1 MREFELLIQG
11 GLVVTDTG
19 STRCDVGVADG
30 RILALAEKLANGRQ
44 IIDAN
49 GLLVLPGGIDS
60 HVHIA
65 QPSGASIN
73 ADDFH
78 SGTMSAAFGGTT
90 TILPF
95 ALQQRD
101 QSLLEAVQDYH
112 QKATGRSFVDYSF
125 HPIVTNAS
133 ETVINRD
140 LPGLIRDG
148 YRSVKVFMTYEHVK
162 LSELELLKVMDVARE
177 QDGLVMVHCENDGAI
192 RYAIEKLEEEGKIA
206 PQFHA
211 ASHPAIAEVEAV
223 NRVITFAEW
232 LNVPVMVVHVSTR
245 GAMESIRRA
254 RQRGLKVF
262 GETCP
267 QYLLFTAKDLERP
280 NLEGTKYIFSPPPR
294 DKKTQEA
301 CWEGLSTDVLS
312 VFSSDHCPF
321 RFEGKGGKQTPPVFK
336 GFRFV
341 PNGIPGVETRLPLL
355 FSEGV
360 GKGRITLN
368 QFVALSSTNHAK
380 IYGLYPQKGTI
391 AVGADADLALWNPE
405 REVTISQS
413 VLHHGCDYTPYEG
426 LKVKGWPMT
435 TILRGQVI
443 VRDGKLEAKSGTGIY
458 LKQNP
463 PKRTAIGIGL

>member
-1 MREFELLIQG
+1 MREFELVIQG
-11 GLVVTDTG
+11 GLVVADTG
-19 STRCDVGVADG
+19 TTRCDVGVPDG
-30 RILALAEKLANGRQ
+30 RIVALAEKLDNGRQ
-44 IIDAN
+44 IIDAS

-60 HVHIA
+60 HVHVA
-65 QPSGASIN
+65 QPSGASII
-73 ADDFH
+73 ADDFY

-112 QKATGRSFVDYSF
+112 QTAAGRSFVDYSF
-125 HPIVTNAS
+125 HPIITNAS
-133 ETVINRD
+133 ATVINQE

-148 YRSVKVFMTYEHVK
+148 YRSIKVFMTYENLK
-162 LSELELLKVMDVARE
+162 LSEFDVLKVMHVARE
-177 QDGLVMVHCENDGAI
+177 QGGIVMVHCENDGAI
-192 RYAIEKLEEEGKIA
+192 CYANEKLEQEGKTA

-211 ASHPAIAEVEAV
+211 ALHPAIAEVEAV
-223 NRVITFAEW
+223 NRIVVFSEW
-232 LNVPVMVVHVSTR
+232 FSVSVMIVHVSTR

-254 RQRGLKVF
+254 RQRGLKVY

-267 QYLLFTAKDLERP
+267 QYLLLTAKELERP
-280 NLEGTKYIFSPPPR
+280 GLEGTKYIFSPPPR
-294 DKKTQEA
+294 DEASRDA

-336 GFRFV
+336 GFRAV

-355 FSEGV
+355 FSDGV
-360 GKGRITLN
+360 GRGRITLH

-380 IYGLYPQKGTI
+380 IYGLYPQKGAI
-391 AVGADADLALWNPE
+391 AVGADADLALWDPE

-426 LKVKGWPMT
+426 LKVKGWPIT

-443 VRDGKLEAKSGTGIY
+443 VRDGKLQAQPGTGIY
-458 LKQNP
+458 QKQNALFQQYP
-463 PKRTAIGIGL
+463 FAPL